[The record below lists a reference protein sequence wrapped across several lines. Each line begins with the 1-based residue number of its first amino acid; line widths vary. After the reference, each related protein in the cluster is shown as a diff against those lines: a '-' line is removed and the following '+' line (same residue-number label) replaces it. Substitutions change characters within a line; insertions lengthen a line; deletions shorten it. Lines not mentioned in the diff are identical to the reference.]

1 MKSALKSNR
10 YMSRAEVA
18 AHYCVAQST
27 ICRPSPGSP
36 FARLRQIKVGGRVLI
51 LRSDV
56 AALDRQLDRAA
67 MTPYNAPPLLE
78 IDHTGDED
86 RAS

>member
-10 YMSRAEVA
+10 YMSRVEVA
-18 AHYCVAQST
+18 AHYCVSEASVRKPT
-27 ICRPSPGSP
+27 TGSP
-36 FARLRQIKVGGRVLI
+36 LARLRQIKLGGRYLI

-56 AALDRQLDRAA
+56 AALDRQLERAA
-67 MTPYNAPPLLE
+67 MTPYDAPPLPE
-78 IDHTGDED
+78 IDHTADED